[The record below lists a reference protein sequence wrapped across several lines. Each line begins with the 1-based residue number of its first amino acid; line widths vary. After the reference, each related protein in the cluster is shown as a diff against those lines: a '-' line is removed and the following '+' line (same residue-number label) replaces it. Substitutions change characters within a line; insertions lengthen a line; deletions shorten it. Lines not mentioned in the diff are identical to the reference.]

1 MGSLECALPA
11 VHLVC
16 CDRICLRLRR
26 LGDCTVG
33 VGGPSFISSHC
44 LSHLP
49 VSGCMF
55 LSSFGVVADVRFD
68 AEHEIFL
75 EWRLVLCLI
84 VGCFVATCECWH
96 NEDFSAFS

>member
-1 MGSLECALPA
+1 
-11 VHLVC
+11 
-16 CDRICLRLRR
+16 
-26 LGDCTVG
+26 
-33 VGGPSFISSHC
+33 
-44 LSHLP
+44 
-49 VSGCMF
+49 MF

-84 VGCFVATCECWH
+84 VGCFVATCQCWH